1 MIKKFVSCLFMLKR
15 VVHNYIKA
23 SVCYVGM
30 NELWPWQR
38 SRRDVM
44 LSNENITS
52 LELFTVQLTS
62 IKILQ
67 MEELAKGFSGILI
80 WQETN

>member
-1 MIKKFVSCLFMLKR
+1 MIKIALYKG
-15 VVHNYIKA
+15 VVANYIKA

-30 NELWPWQR
+30 NEPWPWQR

-52 LELFTVQLTS
+52 LEFTFQLT
-62 IKILQ
+62 
-67 MEELAKGFSGILI
+67 
-80 WQETN
+80 